1 MLRGL
6 KQQMDTQRSTDT
18 PVSAIHPLLSSEKE
32 SGKLPDTSSDELK
45 PSSVVVVDIKK
56 GNAPSDNVSGHG
68 EGHYTVSVEVHEQSE
83 L

>member
-18 PVSAIHPLLSSEKE
+18 PVSAIHSLLSSEKE
-32 SGKLPDTSSDELK
+32 SGERPSDEVK
-45 PSSVVVVDIKK
+45 PLSVVVVDSKE
-56 GNAPSDNVSGHG
+56 GNAPSGKVSGHG
-68 EGHYTVSVEVHEQSE
+68 EGHYTVSVELHEQSE